1 MATKPTDPV
10 DWAESGTATDPAAKR
25 TNGWLDNDTLPAANA
40 NYLWQALGRWVGF
53 FGDLFSTSGALTQ
66 DVAGGSLVAST
77 DGSTRDLDHVPDGD
91 ATFLSADNLRSRG
104 AVYFGQ
110 ATLAGVL
117 GVLGEQISGLAGA
130 RSLQFRSTGT
140 LATGLIS
147 GAIRVTEASPSTA
160 DMATLHPRISSLYQ
174 NNLIK
179 AAATVAIEWDALGA
193 YLSGTVEAGAHNV
206 ASGVLNTGTFPQQFE
221 LTLTEDFTPKN
232 LQVSI
237 VDASITSPQFSA
249 ALVTIPGSP
258 DKIGIRL
265 YSFGG
270 GGFNDAFATSVTLAN
285 VTVRVS
291 AIAL

>member
-25 TNGWLDNDTLPAANA
+25 TNGWLDNDLLPAAEA
-40 NYLWQALGRWVGF
+40 NYLWQALGRWVEFLGSQF
-53 FGDLFSTSGALTQ
+53 DTNGELTQ
-66 DVAGGSLVAST
+66 DVAGGALVAST

-91 ATFLSADNLRSRG
+91 VTFLSADNVRSRG
-104 AVYFGQ
+104 PVYFGQ

-117 GVLGEQISGLAGA
+117 GVVAEQISGLAGA
-130 RSLQFRSTGT
+130 RSLQVRSTGS
-140 LATGLIS
+140 LATGINT
-147 GAIRVTEASPSTA
+147 GAMCVTEAAPSTA

-179 AAATVAIEWDALGA
+179 AAATVSIAWDGLGA
-193 YLSGTVEAGAHNV
+193 YLSGTVDAGSHNI
-206 ASGVLNTGTFPQQFE
+206 ASGALNTGTFPQQFE
-221 LTLTEDFTPKN
+221 LTLTEDFTVKN

-237 VDASITSPQFSA
+237 VDASITSPQLSS

-265 YSFGG
+265 YFFGG
-270 GGFNDAFATSVTLAN
+270 GGFNDAFATN
-285 VTVRVS
+285 VALIGVSVRVS
-291 AIAL
+291 IIAL

>member
-10 DWAESGTATDPAAKR
+10 LWAESGTATNPAAKR
-25 TNGWLDNDTLPAANA
+25 ANGWLDNDELPAAEA
-40 NYLWQALGRWVGF
+40 NFLWQALGRWTTF
-53 FGDLFSTSGALTQ
+53 FSALFSSSGALTQ

-91 ATFLSADNLRSRG
+91 VTFLSADNLRSRG
-104 AVYFGQ
+104 PLYIGQ

-117 GVLGEQISGLAGA
+117 GVIAEQISGLAGA
-130 RSLQFRSTGT
+130 RSVQIRSTGT
-140 LATGLIS
+140 LATGLNS
-147 GAIRVTEASPSTA
+147 GAMRVTEAAPSTA

-179 AAATVAIEWDALGA
+179 AAATVEVEWDALGA

-237 VDASITSPQFSA
+237 VDASITSPQFTA

-265 YSFGG
+265 YFFGG
-270 GGFNDAFATSVTLAN
+270 GGFNDAFATSVTLSN

-291 AIAL
+291 VIAL

>member
-25 TNGWLDNDTLPAANA
+25 ANGWLDNDTLPAAEA

-53 FGDLFSTSGALTQ
+53 FGDLFSNTGALTQ

-104 AVYFGQ
+104 LVYVGQ
-110 ATLAGVL
+110 TTLASTEGAIA
-117 GVLGEQISGLAGA
+117 EQISGLAGA
-130 RSLQFRSTGT
+130 RSVQVRGAGSQ
-140 LATGLIS
+140 ATGINV
-147 GAIRVTEASPSTA
+147 GAIRVTESAPSTA
-160 DMATLHPRISSLYQ
+160 DMATLHPRVSSLYQ

-179 AAATVAIEWDALGA
+179 AAATVSIAWDGLGA
-193 YLSGTVEAGAHNV
+193 YSSGTVDAGSYNI
-206 ASGVLNTGTFPQQFE
+206 ASGTLNTGTFPQQFE

-249 ALVTIPGSP
+249 ALVAIPGSP

-265 YSFGG
+265 YFFGG